1 MVRGDPSGTKS
12 GNASEITGKACQPW
26 PLDTRKFFAVAVA
39 KISSDI
45 ARDAL
50 TGAILGT
57 LCGVAAQVLGVQGLL
72 RRPELSLYLPTA
84 LAGAALGVTRLR
96 PLLWV
101 AGAIIAFLCIAVAY
115 TQLASRA
122 AGPLIRR
129 DPIPPR
135 VDAIAVLSMGGTPDG
150 LMRSETLDRVL
161 TGMALVKRG
170 VSNAMLISRETRAF
184 GGRPV
189 SDSADLQDI
198 TAMLTV
204 PASVIFVDSIF
215 TTRTEALRMRSIA
228 RQHGWR
234 TLAVVTSPMHT
245 RRACATFEA
254 VGFKVICVPAAVRG
268 SGLDPNSTPEDRFRA
283 FRAWLYERFAT
294 DSYRRRGW
302 IR

>member
-1 MVRGDPSGTKS
+1 
-12 GNASEITGKACQPW
+12 
-26 PLDTRKFFAVAVA
+26 
-39 KISSDI
+39 
-45 ARDAL
+45 
-50 TGAILGT
+50 
-57 LCGVAAQVLGVQGLL
+57 
-72 RRPELSLYLPTA
+72 
-84 LAGAALGVTRLR
+84 
-96 PLLWV
+96 
-101 AGAIIAFLCIAVAY
+101 
-115 TQLASRA
+115 
-122 AGPLIRR
+122 
-129 DPIPPR
+129 
-135 VDAIAVLSMGGTPDG
+135 MGGTPDG